1 MNKHHWPLLL
11 ATVIP
16 DEDPES
22 MDPKLPPKAGRQ
34 GWDDFCVNR

>member
-22 MDPKLPPKAGRQ
+22 MNQKLPKGGQARLG
-34 GWDDFCVNR
+34 